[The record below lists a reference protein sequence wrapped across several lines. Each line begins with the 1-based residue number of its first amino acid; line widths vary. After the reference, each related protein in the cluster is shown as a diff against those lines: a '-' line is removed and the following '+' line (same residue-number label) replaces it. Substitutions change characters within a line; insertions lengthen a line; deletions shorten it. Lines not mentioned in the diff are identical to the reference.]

1 MISGEEAIH
10 SYCALGREKRSKQ
23 AEENS
28 GSSVT
33 FVEKP
38 KCKVCEKFFS
48 GETPIAISGKPKY
61 FSIASAVKRPWW
73 KKRTVDD

>member
-23 AEENS
+23 VEETS

-38 KCKVCEKFFS
+38 KCKVCENFFLS
-48 GETPIAISGKPKY
+48 AETLIAISGNSKLFFDCECREKKP
-61 FSIASAVKRPWW
+61 W
-73 KKRTVDD
+73 